1 MNDFKITGL
10 GDGFLIGFTYFAKE
24 DRLEAWEEEDWA
36 ELNIY
41 LGIIKLTWRFFQY
54 SVKILKIIFFDICH
68 RISENTIGK
77 HIIGI
82 QRDMDGNEIIRR
94 LKDIKQDVWNIEP
107 KKANQ
112 KIDYLIDDI
121 FMYKENSL

>member
-54 SVKILKIIFFDICH
+54 SVKILKIIFFDICY

-77 HIIGI
+77 HIIGK
-82 QRDMDGNEIIRR
+82 QRDMDGKEIIRR

>member
-41 LGIIKLTWRFFQY
+41 LGVIKLTWRFFQY

-77 HIIGI
+77 HIIGK
-82 QRDMDGNEIIRR
+82 QRDMDGKEIIRR

>member
-24 DRLEAWEEEDWA
+24 DRLEAWEEEDWT

>member
-77 HIIGI
+77 HIIGK
-82 QRDMDGNEIIRR
+82 QRDMDGKEIIRR

>member
-82 QRDMDGNEIIRR
+82 QRDMDGKEIIRR
-94 LKDIKQDVWNIEP
+94 LKDIKQDVWNIET